1 MSTSCLH
8 IVYSMS
14 TSQIDRKIASR
25 LLNMT
30 VRTVDRYIAAGKL
43 QADKADGR
51 IWLNKKEVLDLKA
64 KRRHNLAIQRIAIP
78 HEPVDMSIDDV
89 YSMSTSNRNGNVQNR
104 AVEKENPSDHYSGNN
119 EKETPAEIYKKL
131 FRELQQEL
139 KIRQERLEGANYRV
153 GQLEALVKDSI
164 PRLDHINALNEA
176 KQLQDNLQKQL
187 HASQQ
192 QLHASQDHLQKS
204 IQEAKGIETHLF
216 RNLEQAKLQ
225 SENLSTQMKTEKSD
239 KRIYLVLLFI
249 ILLLQPLW
257 LLLSL
262 R

>member
-1 MSTSCLH
+1 
-8 IVYSMS
+8 
-14 TSQIDRKIASR
+14 
-25 LLNMT
+25 MT

-43 QADKADGR
+43 QADRSDGR

-89 YSMSTSNRNGNVQNR
+89 YSMSTPSQGGNGSKR
-104 AVEKENPSDHYSGNN
+104 ARSLVKPNLHYTGNN
-119 EKETPAEIYKKL
+119 ANEDSENSKETPAEIYKKL

-187 HASQQ
+187 QASQQ

-216 RNLEQAKLQ
+216 RNLEQSKLQ
-225 SENLSTQMKTEKSD
+225 SENLSTQIKTEKSD